1 MLYLPYAS
9 KKTANSYVLPLHHW
23 QSIHMHRKKASM
35 TDQMNQ
41 ARSFASTGM
50 NALRGGNNG
59 LAEQAFEKAI
69 ALGWPGADVWVM
81 LSLARARL
89 GNMEG
94 RRAALAEALTLNPTD
109 LRARLYS
116 AQLAA
121 TSGDTQKALGLYRA
135 AVAERANAPQS
146 PELQQLFAEAD
157 AFITANSAAQD
168 PFSAAFANENIGS
181 HPDDELFQQSL
192 DIVSGKTHPYYSH
205 PTRYLYPG
213 LPNRQ
218 FFPREQFDWVASVEA
233 NTQIIIDELT
243 ALLNGGQGTFAPYVE
258 STGRESA
265 GVALQMEDDPAWSA
279 FYLMKQGQRQDQN
292 IALCPQTWA
301 TIEALGAN
309 AMPGPAPSVLF
320 SLLRPGARIPAH
332 HGMLNTRL
340 ICHLPL
346 IIPDDCGFRVG
357 NDTRAWHPGE
367 MFLFDDTIEH
377 EAWNNGNAPRY
388 ILIFE
393 CWRPELAQRQ
403 RDLLTQLFSLQNS

>member
-1 MLYLPYAS
+1 
-9 KKTANSYVLPLHHW
+9 
-23 QSIHMHRKKASM
+23 M

-50 NALRGGNNG
+50 NALRGGNDG

-69 ALGWPGADVWVM
+69 SLGWPGVDVWVM

-89 GNMEG
+89 GNIEG
-94 RRAALAEALTLNPTD
+94 RRAALAEALTLKPTD

-121 TSGDTQKALGLYRA
+121 ASGDTQKALGLYRGA
-135 AVAERANAPQS
+135 LPERANAPQT
-146 PELQQLFAEAD
+146 PEFQQLFTEAD
-157 AFITANSAAQD
+157 AFVAANASAED
-168 PFSAAFANENIGS
+168 PIAAAFAKTNLGN

-192 DIVSGKTHPYYSH
+192 DIATGTAQPYHSH

-218 FFPREQFDWVASVEA
+218 FFPREQFDWVPSVEA
-233 NTQIIIDELT
+233 NTQIITQELT
-243 ALLNGGQGTFAPYVE
+243 TLLSSGQGIFAPYVE
-258 STGRESA
+258 STGREGA
-265 GVALQMEDDPAWSA
+265 GVTLLMQNDPAWSA

-301 TIEALGAN
+301 TIEALGAE
-309 AMPGPAPSVLF
+309 AMPGPAPSVLL

-357 NDTRAWHPGE
+357 NDTRAWKPGE

-377 EAWNNGNAPRY
+377 EAWNNSNAARY

-403 RDLLTQLFSLQNS
+403 RDLLTHLFSLQNG